1 VATDTPTAPNP
12 TEPNPNTFDAD
23 RLIHRI
29 TQADVLTAAEFG
41 ERLKGSKPDQPVVE
55 GWSLEE
61 TLRVVEESEKRARN
75 VKYPL
80 TAHPLVLRFSVAED
94 WTDPTRV
101 DNLNRLLNYC
111 SFVLAGEARKKVNE
125 KLGVSLDLDYQIIF
139 NQHDE
144 VFRASGVAPTHFVPT
159 VNGQTI
165 HIPVVVFGAGLDPKM
180 GKWTV
185 LRYGR
190 LVLRMTRG
198 SLLAAGFDLPMTSIE
213 TIDTVASVVI
223 CNTGVGIEP
232 PGLIHVWSGHHVQV
246 MSRSGLAA
254 KHGIAVCNAPGII
267 DLDYQGEIKAI
278 LSVPRGCFEAFT
290 FPMADYSIR
299 RILTPGTRVAQVVG
313 STPGVLRYS
322 EVDVMDA
329 NGGFPGAARGVGG
342 FGSTGA

>member
-1 VATDTPTAPNP
+1 MATDTPTAPNH
-12 TEPNPNTFDAD
+12 NTFDAD

-29 TQADVLTAAEFG
+29 TQADVLTVAEFG
-41 ERLKGSKPDQPVVE
+41 ERLKGPQTDQPVVE
-55 GWSLEE
+55 GWSLQE
-61 TLRVVEESEKRARN
+61 TLRVVEEAEKRARTVN
-75 VKYPL
+75 NPL
-80 TAHPLVLRFSVAED
+80 TAHPLVLCFSVAED

-101 DNLNRLLNYC
+101 DNLNRFLNSC

-139 NQHDE
+139 DQHDE
-144 VFRASGVAPTHFVPT
+144 VFRASGVVSTHFVPT

-165 HIPVVVFGAGLDPKM
+165 HIPVVVFGAGLDPRL
-180 GKWTV
+180 GKWAV
-185 LRYGR
+185 LRHGR

-213 TIDTVASVVI
+213 KIDPVASVVI
-223 CNTGVGIEP
+223 CNTGIGIEP
-232 PGLIHVWSGHHVQV
+232 PTSEVLSVDPGHHVQV

-254 KHGIAVCNAPGII
+254 KYGVAVCNAPGII

-278 LSVPRGCFEAFT
+278 LSVPRGYLTASPAFKYKIHYK
-290 FPMADYSIR
+290 AHE
-299 RILTPGTRVAQVVG
+299 ILTPGTRVAQVVG

-322 EVDVMDA
+322 EIDLMDA
-329 NGGFPGAARGVGG
+329 NGVFPGAARGTGG